1 MGSKEL
7 IKILEANGFHLV
19 KGRGAGSHR
28 VFKKGE
34 ITIPPVP
41 HPKKD
46 LPLGTVRQKWL
57 KRTPKCKGYF

>member
-28 VFKKGE
+28 VFKKRLNH
-34 ITIPPVP
+34 
-41 HPKKD
+41 HPA
-46 LPLGTVRQKWL
+46 GTA
-57 KRTPKCKGYF
+57 PEKGFTSRHSTANS